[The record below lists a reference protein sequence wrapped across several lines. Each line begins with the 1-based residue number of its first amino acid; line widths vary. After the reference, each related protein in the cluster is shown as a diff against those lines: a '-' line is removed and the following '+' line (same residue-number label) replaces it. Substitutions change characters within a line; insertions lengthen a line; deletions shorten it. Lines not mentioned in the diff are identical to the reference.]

1 MRMNLSAVLFA
12 PLLALPLA
20 CSALAQ
26 QGTPRTEVVTVAV
39 RPGATMRYLGVT
51 TGVPPK
57 AAVILLAGGNGALR
71 LDTGGAIGSDLGL
84 NFLVRSRAQF
94 AREGFYVATLDAASD
109 HQKGMNGQTRL
120 SQQYADDLAKVI
132 ADVKK
137 RARVPVWV
145 IGTSAG
151 TLSAANAGARLSRG
165 EAGPQG
171 IVLTS
176 TMTQLDAAGHCGKS
190 VYDAGLAS
198 ISVPVLVVSHRDD
211 GCACSPGTPAAGSKL
226 IAALSGS
233 RAKEHKI
240 FTGGNPPVS
249 GPCDARAQH
258 GFFGLEAG
266 VVKTIADWIKSH

>member
-1 MRMNLSAVLFA
+1 MRMNLSAILFA
-12 PLLALPLA
+12 PLFALPLA

-26 QGTPRTEVVTVAV
+26 QGVPRTEVVTVAV

-57 AAVILLAGGNGALR
+57 AAVILLTGGNGALR
-71 LDTGGAIGSDLGL
+71 LDTSGAIGSDLGL
-84 NFLVRSRAQF
+84 NFLIRSRVQF

-109 HQKGMNGQTRL
+109 HQKGMNGQIRL

-137 RARVPVWV
+137 RTRVPVWV

-171 IVLTS
+171 VVLTS
-176 TMTQLDAAGHCGKS
+176 TMTQLDAGHCGKS

-198 ISVPVLVVSHRDD
+198 INVPVLVVSHRED
-211 GCACSPGTPAAGSKL
+211 GCQCSPGTPAAGSKL
-226 IAALSGS
+226 IAALSGT
-233 RAKEHKI
+233 RAKELKI
-240 FTGGNPPVS
+240 VTGGNPPVS

-258 GFFGLEAG
+258 GFFGLEG
-266 VVKTIADWIKSH
+266 NVVKTIADWIKSH